1 MEVNSQVE
9 LCLKG
14 LTMGGMLGDKGLSL
28 ADPCLAPTLPLTIV
42 ATKQFFT
49 EISVVVQF
57 YPWFKFVLFFCFLF
71 SGIVMYDNEFET
83 KEIKI

>member
-28 ADPCLAPTLPLTIV
+28 ADTCLASTLPLIIV
-42 ATKQFFT
+42 ARKQFFT

-57 YPWFKFVLFFCFLF
+57 YPWFKFFLFFLFL
-71 SGIVMYDNEFET
+71 GIVMYDDEFET

>member
-14 LTMGGMLGDKGLSL
+14 LTMGGMFGDKGLSL
-28 ADPCLAPTLPLTIV
+28 ADTCLASTLPLTIV
-42 ATKQFFT
+42 ARKQFFT

-57 YPWFKFVLFFCFLF
+57 YPWFKFFLFFLF
-71 SGIVMYDNEFET
+71 SGIVMYDDEFET

>member
-28 ADPCLAPTLPLTIV
+28 ADTCLASTLPLTIV
-42 ATKQFFT
+42 ARKQFFT

-57 YPWFKFVLFFCFLF
+57 YPWFKFFLFFLFL
-71 SGIVMYDNEFET
+71 GIVMYDDEFET

>member
-28 ADPCLAPTLPLTIV
+28 ADTCLAPTLPLTIV

-49 EISVVVQF
+49 EISIVVQF
-57 YPWFKFVLFFCFLF
+57 YPWFKMFFCFFLF
-71 SGIVMYDNEFET
+71 LGIVMYDNEFET

>member
-1 MEVNSQVE
+1 MEVNSQIE

-14 LTMGGMLGDKGLSL
+14 LKTGGMLGDKGLSL
-28 ADPCLAPTLPLTIV
+28 ADTCLASTLPLTIV

-57 YPWFKFVLFFCFLF
+57 YPWFKFVFFFFLF

>member
-28 ADPCLAPTLPLTIV
+28 ADPCLASTLPLTIV

-49 EISVVVQF
+49 EISIVVQF
-57 YPWFKFVLFFCFLF
+57 YPWFKIFFLFFLFL
-71 SGIVMYDNEFET
+71 GIVMYDNEFET

>member
-28 ADPCLAPTLPLTIV
+28 ADTCLASTLPLTIM

-49 EISVVVQF
+49 EISIVVQF
-57 YPWFKFVLFFCFLF
+57 YPWFKIFFLFFFW
-71 SGIVMYDNEFET
+71 GIVMYDNEFET